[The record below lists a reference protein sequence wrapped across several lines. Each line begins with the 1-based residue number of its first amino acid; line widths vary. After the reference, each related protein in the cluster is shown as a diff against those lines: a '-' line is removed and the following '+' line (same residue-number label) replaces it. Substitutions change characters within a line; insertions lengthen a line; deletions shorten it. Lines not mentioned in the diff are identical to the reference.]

1 MELLS
6 EIIALD
12 DASKKRVADAQALA
26 ESLRQKGL
34 SDRKELEEQ
43 NEKKLAALREKS
55 AEDTEKAAREAEK
68 NADLYERKKR
78 AELDE
83 LFSKNENRLI
93 DEIVERIYTA

>member
-12 DASKKRVADAQALA
+12 DAAKKRVADAQALA

-43 NEKKLAALREKS
+43 NEKSSPHSGRKALRTRKRRLRRLKR
-55 AEDTEKAAREAEK
+55 TPTCMKGK
-68 NADLYERKKR
+68 NVQSLTSCSQRTR
-78 AELDE
+78 
-83 LFSKNENRLI
+83 
-93 DEIVERIYTA
+93 TG